1 MTSAPGAGSCA
12 FPCTFNGTSHR
23 QRKPLAGAGD
33 PCLHPGRHNEELR
46 LVSVEGTL
54 DVRSTEWKR
63 LDGLEGLG
71 SVGGDTGIVS
81 DPSLANIRAN
91 PDLPQ
96 CDVEA
101 FDERGDRIAW
111 IVRATTK
118 RQTVR
123 AERRR
128 RPRHAACH
136 RAGPPDNARC
146 DRDFLNDAHWVN
158 RLAEHR
164 LL

>member
-1 MTSAPGAGSCA
+1 MTSAPNAGSCA

-33 PCLHPGRHNEELR
+33 PCLHPGRRNEELR

-81 DPSLANIRAN
+81 DPSLAK
-91 PDLPQ
+91 

-146 DRDFLNDAHWVN
+146 DRDFLNDAHWIN